1 VADGI
6 TKALG
11 RLKFKSFLTQIGL
24 QDIQGKLDL
33 VRLIEDAKE
42 RVVHHSNF
50 TVLKT
55 GGRDTG
61 CLDTVVQDSILD
73 M

>member
-6 TKALG
+6 IKALG
-11 RLKFKSFLTQIGL
+11 KLKFKSFLTQIGL

-42 RVVHHSNF
+42 RVLEIQPKSLISRLL
-50 TVLKT
+50 TA
-55 GGRDTG
+55 G
-61 CLDTVVQDSILD
+61 
-73 M
+73 